1 MKTLLLL
8 SVLALLPAESTQA
21 QAPPSL
27 KEIEP
32 PDVYVHV
39 DHVRQELE
47 LLRAWMGRPRDE
59 RPELGISG
67 AEPREVF
74 FQAITLF
81 RKADRLAFEQTQ
93 RRARGAPRLP
103 AGEIRPSHVYG
114 RLLDATDAIREIV
127 LNSGLESLD
136 LERPDQVEIDAA
148 APSDVYDIASL
159 LVSELAHLHAIVQ
172 ANRQLNLLLERR
184 FSPSDVFEQVTVAIG
199 FCEQLLGRFPEAET
213 MPKAPE
219 FEPNKRPGD
228 VYGRLLDATDAIREI
243 VLNSGLESLDLERP
257 DQVEIDAAAPSDVYD
272 IASLLVSEL
281 AHLHAKLPDPTPPRE
296 AYFPGRKFPSDV
308 YQRAGILEAQLSSLR
323 QLSAKN
329 PEWLER

>member
-159 LVSELAHLHAIVQ
+159 LVSELAHLHA
-172 ANRQLNLLLERR
+172 
-184 FSPSDVFEQVTVAIG
+184 
-199 FCEQLLGRFPEAET
+199 
-213 MPKAPE
+213 
-219 FEPNKRPGD
+219 
-228 VYGRLLDATDAIREI
+228 
-243 VLNSGLESLDLERP
+243 
-257 DQVEIDAAAPSDVYD
+257 
-272 IASLLVSEL
+272 
-281 AHLHAKLPDPTPPRE
+281 KLPDPTPPRE